1 MSKFVEGSYLSI
13 EEAQKAIDVL
23 VSQGYSEKDITL
35 VTNPSVKDS
44 LSLNNDVEVTTDYD
58 ETNTGDTGND
68 DKSMWDKIKDV
79 FTVDSYDESSHDSPD
94 YNRDEDVLYNYKDDI
109 DNGNIVVL
117 VEDNPDIDRTAVETT
132 YTDGDTLDTSNPSA
146 VPPIVDPTPVPGEG
160 ISPLPGDGIVDP
172 TPAPRA
178 DEPIDP
184 APDLGTDDTLNNDMD
199 TTVDPTLTTNPSL
212 TDEERITLQEE
223 RLDVDTNEVQT
234 GEVHV
239 KKNVTEETKT
249 VEVPVQH
256 EEVTIERH
264 PVTGNEPAD
273 GTISDEEITIPIT
286 EEQIEV
292 TKRPVVTDEVV
303 INKETKKETKEVSE
317 TVRKEDLDVDTQ
329 GDVTVDNDDDLT
341 NRP

>member
-23 VSQGYSEKDITL
+23 VSQGYAERDITL

-44 LSLNNDVEVTTDYD
+44 ISLNTDVEVTTDYA
-58 ETNTGDTGND
+58 DTDKGTSNSGD
-68 DKSMWDKIKDV
+68 DKSMWDKIKDA
-79 FTVDSYDESSHDSPD
+79 FTVDTYDESSYDSPD

-109 DNGNIVVL
+109 DNGNVIVL
-117 VEDNPDIDRTAVETT
+117 VEDNPNIDRNTVDTT
-132 YTDGDTLDTSNPSA
+132 DTLDTSSPTA
-146 VPPIVDPTPVPGEG
+146 VPPIVDPTPLPGEG
-160 ISPLPGDGIVDP
+160 VIPDPALTPGDHVVADPEPVPEVDP
-172 TPAPRA
+172 A
-178 DEPIDP
+178 
-184 APDLGTDDTLNNDMD
+184 
-199 TTVDPTLTTNPSL
+199 L
-212 TDEERITLQEE
+212 TDYSVDDADKITLQEE

-234 GEVHV
+234 GEVNI

-256 EEVTIERH
+256 EEVTIEKR
-264 PVTGNEPAD
+264 PVTGNETAD
-273 GTISDEEITIPIT
+273 GILGNEEEITIPIT

-303 INKETKKETKEVSE
+303 VNKETKEETKEVTE

-329 GDVTVDNDDDLT
+329 GDVTVDNDDDL
-341 NRP
+341 NRRP

>member
-23 VSQGYSEKDITL
+23 VSQGYSENDITL
-35 VTNPSVKDS
+35 VTNQSVKDS
-44 LSLNNDVEVTTDYD
+44 LSLDTDVEVTTDYD
-58 ETNTGDTGND
+58 ETSNRDTGND

-79 FTVDSYDESSHDSPD
+79 FTVDSYDESSYDSPD
-94 YNRDEDVLYNYKDDI
+94 YNRDEDVLYNYKEDI
-109 DNGNIVVL
+109 NNGNIVVL
-117 VEDNPDIDRTAVETT
+117 VEDNPNIDRTTVDTT
-132 YTDGDTLDTSNPSA
+132 YSEGDTLDTSNPSA

-172 TPAPRA
+172 
-178 DEPIDP
+178 
-184 APDLGTDDTLNNDMD
+184 APDLGTDDTLNNDVD
-199 TTVDPTLTTNPSL
+199 HTIDPVPTTDRSV
-212 TDEERITLQEE
+212 TDEEKITLQEE

-249 VEVPVQH
+249 VEVPVRH
-256 EEVTIERH
+256 EEVTIEKR
-264 PVTGNEPAD
+264 PVSGNEPAD
-273 GTISDEEITIPIT
+273 GTIGDEEISIPIT

-303 INKETKKETKEVSE
+303 INKETKEETKEVSE

>member
-1 MSKFVEGSYLSI
+1 MSTFVEGSYLSI

-35 VTNPSVKDS
+35 VTNQSVKDS
-44 LSLNNDVEVTTDYD
+44 LSLNTDVEVTSDYD
-58 ETNTGDTGND
+58 DAKNGDN

-79 FTVDSYDESSHDSPD
+79 FTVDSYDDSTYDSPD
-94 YNRDEDVLYNYKDDI
+94 YNRDEDVLYNYKEDI

-117 VEDNPDIDRTAVETT
+117 VEDNPNIDSNTVDT
-132 YTDGDTLDTSNPSA
+132 TDGDTLDTSSPTA

-160 ISPLPGDGIVDP
+160 ISPLPGEDMVDS
-172 TPAPRA
+172 TSG
-178 DEPIDP
+178 
-184 APDLGTDDTLNNDMD
+184 LGTEDTLNNDMD
-199 TTVDPTLTTNPSL
+199 NTIDPVPTTDHSV
-212 TDEERITLQEE
+212 TDEEKITLQEE

-249 VEVPVQH
+249 IEVPVQH
-256 EEVTIERH
+256 EEVTIEKR
-264 PVTGNEPAD
+264 PVTGNEPTD
-273 GTISDEEITIPIT
+273 GTIGDEEITIPIT

-303 INKETKKETKEVSE
+303 INKETKEETKQVSE